1 MNLWEHPRLVARSGR
16 SSVYGLG
23 EHPPE
28 RTAGTAV
35 DEATEDIRKLAAD
48 GAGLLAMIEA
58 LRDNEGFTLTPLRLL
73 LAFDKAFGI
82 PWTEA
87 RDLLVLL
94 DPDLRPIG
102 PAGEVE
108 KLFTALLRRS

>member
-1 MNLWEHPRLVARSGR
+1 M
-16 SSVYGLG
+16 
-23 EHPPE
+23 
-28 RTAGTAV
+28 
-35 DEATEDIRKLAAD
+35 DEATEDMRKLAAD

-73 LAFDKAFGI
+73 LALDRAFGI

-102 PAGEVE
+102 PAEHVE
-108 KLFTALLRRS
+108 MRFTALLRGSS

>member
-1 MNLWEHPRLVARSGR
+1 M
-16 SSVYGLG
+16 
-23 EHPPE
+23 
-28 RTAGTAV
+28 
-35 DEATEDIRKLAAD
+35 DEATEDMRQLAAD

-73 LAFDKAFGI
+73 LALDEAFGI

-87 RDLLVLL
+87 RGLLVLL

-102 PAGEVE
+102 PAGR
-108 KLFTALLRRS
+108 TWRSGSRRCCGGPDELWDSPTSRGVIW

>member
-1 MNLWEHPRLVARSGR
+1 M
-16 SSVYGLG
+16 
-23 EHPPE
+23 
-28 RTAGTAV
+28 
-35 DEATEDIRKLAAD
+35 DEATEDIRRLAAD

-73 LAFDKAFGI
+73 LALDKAFGI

-102 PAGEVE
+102 PAGDVE
-108 KLFTALLRRS
+108 KRFTALLRRS